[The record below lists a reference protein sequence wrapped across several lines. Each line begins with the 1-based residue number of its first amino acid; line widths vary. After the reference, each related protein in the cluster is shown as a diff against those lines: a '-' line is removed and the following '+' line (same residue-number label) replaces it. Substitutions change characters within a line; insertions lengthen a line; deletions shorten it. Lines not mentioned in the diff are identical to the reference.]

1 MSEPSIP
8 DYRGILI
15 SAAFMALLGWLGI
28 YLVVTRSLPTVGPR
42 WLLFFLWTLAA
53 TGTALP
59 FVWLLHRRFGGE
71 QAVSPGIIMRQGI
84 EVGLFS
90 ALILWLQINRALTLS
105 LAVMIAVG
113 LGLIEAFLRL
123 IERSRWSPH

>member
-1 MSEPSIP
+1 MAEPSDS
-8 DYRGILI
+8 DYRGVLI

-59 FVWLLHRRFGGE
+59 FVWLLHRRFGGGHPTP
-71 QAVSPGIIMRQGI
+71 PGIVMRQGI
-84 EVGLFS
+84 EVGLFA
-90 ALILWLQINRALTLS
+90 ALTLWLQINRALSLS
-105 LAVMIAVG
+105 LALMIAVG

-123 IERSRWSPH
+123 IERSRWSPR

>member
-1 MSEPSIP
+1 MAEPSDS
-8 DYRGILI
+8 DYRGVLI

-59 FVWLLHRRFGGE
+59 FVWLLHRRFAGGHPTP
-71 QAVSPGIIMRQGI
+71 PGIVMRQGI
-84 EVGLFS
+84 EVGLFA
-90 ALILWLQINRALTLS
+90 ALTLWLQINRALSLS
-105 LAVMIAVG
+105 LALMIAVG

-123 IERSRWSPH
+123 IERSRWSPR

>member
-1 MSEPSIP
+1 MSETSNP

-15 SAAFMALLGWLGI
+15 SAALMALLGWLGV

-71 QAVSPGIIMRQGI
+71 NAIPPRIIMRQGI

-90 ALILWLQINRALTLS
+90 ALILWLQINRALNLS
-105 LAVMIAVG
+105 LTIMIAVG

-123 IERSRWSPH
+123 IERSRWSPR

>member
-1 MSEPSIP
+1 MAESSDL
-8 DYRGILI
+8 DYRGVLI
-15 SAAFMALLGWLGI
+15 SAAFMALPGWLGI

-71 QAVSPGIIMRQGI
+71 HAIPSGVVMRQGI
-84 EVGLFS
+84 EVGLFA
-90 ALILWLQINRALTLS
+90 ALNLWLQINRALSLS
-105 LAVMIAVG
+105 LALMIAVG

-123 IERSRWSPH
+123 IERSRWSPR